1 MTKLPNMMT
10 QVEYAEYKG
19 VHKSR
24 VTQWKKD
31 GRLVFSADGKFVL
44 VADSDERLKQTADM
58 NGYANSLH
66 AAAERAKINE
76 KIAEEKNKEKSY
88 DELNELY
95 GRSITLSGKEKSY
108 DELKD
113 EVCSTQLDLET
124 KDADEL
130 FKNSRALKEKSAA
143 LQAAAEY
150 EAYIGELSPKKE
162 LEALIFER
170 ARQFRDG
177 MMASKKKLAPNLSG
191 LTNIKEIEML
201 LDNEFRLLLD
211 KFSDLPEVE

>member
-1 MTKLPNMMT
+1 MTKQTNMMT
-10 QVEYAEYKG
+10 QTEYADYKG

-31 GRLVFSADGKFVL
+31 GRLVFSEDGKFVL
-44 VADSDERLKQTADM
+44 VAESDARLKQTADL

-76 KIAEEKNKEKSY
+76 KIAEEKTF
-88 DELNELY
+88 DQ
-95 GRSITLSGKEKSY
+95 
-108 DELKD
+108 LKD
-113 EVCSTQLDLET
+113 EVCRTQLDLET
-124 KDADEL
+124 TDADEL

-150 EAYIGELSPKKE
+150 ESYIGELVSKE
-162 LEALIFER
+162 IVEKIIFER

-177 MMASKKKLAPNLSG
+177 LVNLSRRLSPELTG
-191 LTNIKEIEML
+191 LNDIKTVEALLTKEHRLILEAFSKLPVIE
-201 LDNEFRLLLD
+201 
-211 KFSDLPEVE
+211 

>member
-1 MTKLPNMMT
+1 MTKQTNIMKQHET
-10 QVEYAEYKG
+10 AYNKG

-24 VTQWKKD
+24 STQWKKD

-44 VADSDERLKQTADM
+44 VAESDELLKKTADM

-76 KIAEEKNKEKSY
+76 KIAEEKTY
-88 DELNELY
+88 DQ
-95 GRSITLSGKEKSY
+95 
-108 DELKD
+108 LKD
-113 EVCSTQLDLET
+113 EVCENQLSLDGT
-124 KDADEL
+124 DADIL
-130 FKNSRALKEKSAA
+130 FKNARALKEKSAA
-143 LQAAAEY
+143 LQSAAEY

-162 LEALIFER
+162 LETIIFER

-191 LTNIKEIEML
+191 LTNIKDIELL
-201 LDNEFRLLLD
+201 LDNEFRALLD
-211 KFSDLPEVE
+211 KFAGLPEVE

>member
-1 MTKLPNMMT
+1 MTKLENMMT
-10 QVEYAEYKG
+10 QTEYAEYKG

-31 GRLVFSADGKFVL
+31 GRLVFSEYGKFVL
-44 VADSDERLKQTADM
+44 VSESDARLKQTADL

-76 KIAEEKNKEKSY
+76 KIAEEKSFDQLK
-88 DELNELY
+88 NEVY
-95 GRSITLSGKEKSY
+95 
-108 DELKD
+108 
-113 EVCSTQLDLET
+113 STQLDLET
-124 KDADEL
+124 TNADEL

-150 EAYIGELSPKKE
+150 EVYMGELSPKKE
-162 LEALIFER
+162 LETLIFER

-211 KFSDLPEVE
+211 KFSDLPEVG